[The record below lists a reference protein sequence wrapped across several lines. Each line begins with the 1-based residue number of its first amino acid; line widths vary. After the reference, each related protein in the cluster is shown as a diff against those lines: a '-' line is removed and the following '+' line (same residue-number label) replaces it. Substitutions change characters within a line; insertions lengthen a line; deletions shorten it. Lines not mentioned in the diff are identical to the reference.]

1 MSFALC
7 PYVQR
12 SVITLLHKQV
22 RFQVTYIDLAH
33 KPDWFLALSPTGKV
47 PALRVNDETALFESA
62 VINEYIDETTLPRLH
77 PEDPLERARHRAWI
91 EYGAAL
97 LAEQFAMMT
106 AQSEEGLAAI
116 EARFFTNLARLEGVV
131 ATPFFRGRRFSLV
144 DAAYAP
150 LFMRLEILHA
160 WRPMPRWDEFAKLRT
175 WSRALMELPAVRDSV
190 PADFREQ
197 LRMYLRDKGSVLV
210 K

>member
-1 MSFALC
+1 M
-7 PYVQR
+7 QR

-47 PALRVNDETALFESA
+47 PALRVNNETALFESA

-116 EARFFTNLARLEGVV
+116 EARFFTKLARLEGVV

-190 PADFREQ
+190 PADYREQ